1 MIRSIIVTLTVAW
14 LAAATGLVS
23 AMAADMPPDVLAR
36 RTTEKTLQA
45 IREHRQELQRDPSM
59 IYDLVKELVLPHFD
73 FELMSRFVLAQN
85 WRTAT
90 PAQRERFVG
99 EFRQLLVR
107 TYGRSLAEYS
117 GQRVEFEPMHSEA
130 SVGRV
135 TVRSHIKQADGPPIA
150 LDYKLYKKRADGWK
164 VFDVIVDGVSLVQNY
179 RSSFRSEIRQHG
191 LDALIKQLSQ
201 RNAKS
206 AHSS

>member
-1 MIRSIIVTLTVAW
+1 MIRSIMVTLTVAW

-36 RTTEKTLQA
+36 RTTEKMLQVV
-45 IREHRQELQRDPSM
+45 REHRQELQRDPSM

-73 FELMSRFVLAQN
+73 FELMSRFVLAQH

-90 PAQRERFVG
+90 PAQRERFVD
-99 EFRQLLVR
+99 EFRELLVR
-107 TYGRSLAEYS
+107 TYGTSLAEYS
-117 GQRVEFEPMHSEA
+117 GQSVEFEPMRSEA
-130 SVGRV
+130 SAGRV
-135 TVRSHIKQADGPPIA
+135 TVRSNIKQADGPPVA
-150 LDYKLYKKRADGWK
+150 LDYKLYKKRGEGWK
-164 VFDVIVDGVSLVQNY
+164 VFDVIVEGVSLVQNY
-179 RSSFRSEIRQHG
+179 RSSFRSEIQRDG